1 MSLGRSA
8 SSLAIA
14 GRRACA
20 VLAAGSVALHAVMIG
35 HAAHFAEVV
44 LLPAMMVACLLCAR
58 HLWLDGTLR
67 AWCLVGLMN
76 LGMIAVHLSAPG
88 HHHGAAVASESPPSP
103 PSAVMAAATLVS
115 AIEIVVAAA
124 VMSYRTRHRTVALSL
139 RRRELA

>member
-1 MSLGRSA
+1 MSA

-35 HAAHFAEVV
+35 HAAHIAEAV
-44 LLPAMMVACLLCAR
+44 LLLAMMGACLLCAR
-58 HLWLDGTLR
+58 HLWIDGTLR

-88 HHHGAAVASESPPSP
+88 HQHGAAAAAALTASPPST
-103 PSAVMAAATLVS
+103 VMTAATVVS
-115 AIEIVVAAA
+115 VIEIAVAAA
-124 VMSYRTRHRTVALSL
+124 VMAYRTRNRAVALSL
-139 RRRELA
+139 GRRELA